1 MRPVRRSGDDS
12 ADGDSVRQSDKKI
25 KTEQNMKLEKNQI
38 DALNIELTLT
48 VGSEDYTPVM
58 KKKLNERRRNAE
70 IRGFRKGNAP
80 MAFIE
85 KIYGEQCLFDSVND
99 IISEQLGKYIE
110 DNSLKTIGEPLAA
123 ENQPENEWKAGNELV
138 FKFDIGLAPEISLEL
153 GKDDKVTRYDI
164 KATPEAEAEMK
175 KALLMQYGHLGEVE
189 KPGDE
194 SYIYVD
200 LSNGQKSIENTFIS
214 MRDVTE
220 SMKPALLGV
229 KAGDKLELNV
239 NELLEREG
247 DRATLLRV
255 KKEELAEI
263 APVFCAT
270 VVNIKDYVPAELCQE
285 TYDTIFGEGKVSDEA
300 AFDKAVSERLA
311 DNYRQESDYRLG
323 QDIRKYVT
331 EKAAVALPEAFLK
344 RWLFSINKE
353 KFTMEQIEKEFPA
366 FLEDYRWQ
374 MICDYLMNAYDIRIS
389 AEEVKES
396 AREYI
401 SYQYAM
407 YGMQNIPGSII
418 NDQVDKMMN
427 DSQQV
432 QRIYE
437 GVENRKVIGAVR
449 EKITLALKSISL
461 EKFRELK

>member
-1 MRPVRRSGDDS
+1 
-12 ADGDSVRQSDKKI
+12 
-25 KTEQNMKLEKNQI
+25 MKVEKNQI
-38 DALNIELTLT
+38 DALNIELTIT
-48 VGSEDYTPVM
+48 AGSEDYSPVM

-85 KIYGEQCLFDSVND
+85 KIYGEQCLFDAVND
-99 IISEQLGKYIE
+99 IISEQLGKFIE
-110 DNSLKTIGEPLAA
+110 DNSLKTIGEPLAS
-123 ENQPENEWKAGNELV
+123 ENQPENDWKAGSEFV
-138 FKFDIGLAPEISLEL
+138 FKFDLGLAPEIALEL
-153 GKDDKVTRYDI
+153 GKEDKVTRYDI
-164 KATPEAEAEMK
+164 KTTPEAEAELK
-175 KALLMQYGHLGEVE
+175 KALLMQYGRLGEVE

-194 SYIYVD
+194 SYLYVD
-200 LSNGQKSIENTFIS
+200 LSNEQKSVENTFIS
-214 MRDVTE
+214 MRDVSE

-229 KAGDKLELNV
+229 KAGDKLDVNV

-263 APVFCAT
+263 NPVFSAT
-270 VVNIKDYVPAELCQE
+270 VVNIKDYLPAELCQE

-311 DNYRQESDYRLG
+311 ENYSRESDIRLG
-323 QDIRKYVT
+323 QDLRKYVT

-353 KFTMEQIEKEFPA
+353 KFTMEQIDKEFPA

-374 MICDYLMNAYDIRIS
+374 MICDHLMKAYEIKVTS
-389 AEEVKES
+389 EEIKES
-396 AREYI
+396 AREYVA
-401 SYQYAM
+401 YQYAM
-407 YGMQNIPGSII
+407 YGMQNIPGDII
-418 NDQVDKMMN
+418 NGQVDNMLR
-427 DSQQV
+427 DQQQV

-437 GVENRKVIGAVR
+437 GVENRKVIAAVR
-449 EKITLALKSISL
+449 ERITLSGKSISL